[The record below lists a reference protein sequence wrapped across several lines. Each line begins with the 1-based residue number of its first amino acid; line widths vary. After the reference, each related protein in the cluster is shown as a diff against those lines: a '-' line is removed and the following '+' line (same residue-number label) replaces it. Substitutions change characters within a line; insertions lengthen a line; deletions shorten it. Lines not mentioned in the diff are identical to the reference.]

1 MRSLQMD
8 LVPQPFSS
16 TLLEDRDP
24 LAVLASAVHDAIADL
39 RDAPTTG
46 AGAGAA
52 VDEMLMRFTAAMSPV
67 RARIAELT
75 AAEPGGQLV
84 VVIGYLS
91 NAFTRASQ
99 GDVRAT
105 RAALIAAGVA
115 LLRLTGDGYGAGG
128 LDLPHWRF

>member
-1 MRSLQMD
+1 MD
-8 LVPQPFSS
+8 LLPHRSS
-16 TLLEDRDP
+16 TTLLSAPDRDP
-24 LAVLASAVHDAIADL
+24 IAVLAQAVAAAITDL
-39 RDAPTTG
+39 RDAPTSG

-91 NAFTRASQ
+91 KAFTQAAA

-105 RAALIAAGVA
+105 RAALIAASVA
-115 LLRLTGDGYGAGG
+115 LLRLTDAEHDAGG
-128 LDLPHWRF
+128 PDLPHWRF